1 MPIVFQDRIAVMIAG
16 LAAAVQFLTIV
27 PPLVRRPF
35 TDAEMGRAVGWFP
48 LVGLLIGGLLVGV
61 DFGTR
66 RLWPAGVSAA
76 LVLAAWIVVTGGLHL
91 DGLMDSCDG
100 LLGGR
105 TVEDRLRILRDPRVG
120 SFAMI
125 GGVLVMLTKWSVL
138 AGMIDPVERMAAIVL
153 TPALGRLA
161 VALALVRFPYAR
173 PEGAGRAM
181 KDHVRLGDGL
191 LAAFTAVCVIG
202 GVAIWSQDLVGGV
215 IAMLLAELVALVVG
229 KFAQG
234 RIGGVTG
241 DVYGA
246 VCEVAECTVLL
257 VLSARET
264 IG

>member
-1 MPIVFQDRIAVMIAG
+1 MPDVRRRGIAVMIAG

-35 TDAEMGRAVGWFP
+35 TGAEMGRAVGWFP
-48 LVGLLIGGLLVGV
+48 LVGMLIGGLLVLVDLGV
-61 DFGTR
+61 R
-66 RLWPAGVSAA
+66 RLWPAGVSAT
-76 LVLAAWIVVTGGLHL
+76 LVLAVWIVVTGGLHL

-105 TVEDRLRILRDPRVG
+105 TVEDRLRILRDPRIG

-138 AGMIDPVERMAAIVL
+138 AGMTNNADRLAALVLAPV
-153 TPALGRLA
+153 LGRWSMTA
-161 VALALVRFPYAR
+161 TIGSCPYAR

-181 KDHVRLGDGL
+181 KDHLRTGDDMLARGITCAVL
-191 LAAFTAVCVIG
+191 IGTASWMHGVLWLAAMLMSTGVTYAV
-202 GVAIWSQDLVGGV
+202 A
-215 IAMLLAELVALVVG
+215 A
-229 KFAQG
+229 FACR

-246 VCEVAECTVLL
+246 VCELSECAVLL
-257 VLSARET
+257 VLSTREM